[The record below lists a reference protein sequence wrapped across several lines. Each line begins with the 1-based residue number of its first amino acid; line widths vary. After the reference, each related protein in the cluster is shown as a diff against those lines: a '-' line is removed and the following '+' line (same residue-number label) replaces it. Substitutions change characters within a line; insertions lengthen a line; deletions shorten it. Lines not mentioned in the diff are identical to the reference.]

1 MRVIARPASRRG
13 VYLCARGNECE
24 RDLLRSVVYT
34 LVQIYGQRCIARSY
48 LCMRYLCVHEG
59 AFNRSSPRIEIRR
72 STCGTFASKGR

>member
-34 LVQIYGQRCIARSY
+34 LVQIYGRLYRS
-48 LCMRYLCVHEG
+48 LVPVCVTCACMKERLAELSS
-59 AFNRSSPRIEIRR
+59 NRDKTLDVRNVRR
-72 STCGTFASKGR
+72 